1 MLAFPL
7 AALAACGD
15 HLTDP
20 DDLLESEEA
29 EAVLRSAGSL
39 PLLPAFLDAADGPDA
54 TGAPLPERERTSLV
68 RARER
73 WDAGAAVS
81 DSRGA
86 ARRRLAIGYALPV
99 LLEVVPPEEW
109 GESREQ
115 IDAWVTTARSMLEHL
130 TIPEVENRLKA
141 AEAHLA
147 RSDEALSGRSRL
159 HYLLLAGSELVETT
173 PRSVARTLSRQA
185 RSALQRATSTPGPT
199 LPEAT
204 LRRAERLSDWSI
216 RAVEEGN
223 YLRAIQR
230 AYYALQLLESP

>member
-15 HLTDP
+15 DLTDP

-29 EAVLRSAGSL
+29 ETVLRSAGSL
-39 PLLPAFLDAADGPDA
+39 PLLPTFLDAADRPDA
-54 TGAPLPERERTSLV
+54 TGALLLERERTTLV
-68 RARER
+68 RAREL

-99 LLEVVPPEEW
+99 LLEAVPPEEW
-109 GESREQ
+109 EASRDR
-115 IDAWVTTARSMLEHL
+115 IDAWVTTARSMLDHL
-130 TIPEVENRLKA
+130 TIPEVDARLTA
-141 AEAHLA
+141 AEAHMVRYDAA
-147 RSDEALSGRSRL
+147 RSERSRL
-159 HYLLLAGSELVETT
+159 YYLLLAGSELVETT
-173 PRSVARTLSRQA
+173 PRYVARTLSRQA
-185 RSALQRATSTPGPT
+185 QTTLQRATSAPGAT

-204 LRRAERLSDWSI
+204 VRRAERLSDWSI
-216 RAVEEGN
+216 RAMEEGN

-230 AYYALQLLESP
+230 AYYALQLLEAR